1 MANLYSQAIDTR
13 LLDMSVAV
21 GGGLNLTL
29 HLHDNKQQS
38 NYFLSKLYPLM
49 CLVIIQFL
57 QFISVS
63 SSSASLTTS

>member
-1 MANLYSQAIDTR
+1 
-13 LLDMSVAV
+13 MSVAV